1 MDYQERTE
9 KIILEMKDRFGD
21 RGAPSFFRAPGR
33 VDIMGSH
40 TDYNQGHILASTVNR
55 DIVVGARLRNNGVI
69 NLYSLNTELEV
80 RLNSERIRF
89 DPEHGWANY
98 VKGVIKEL
106 VEMGVEIPGLDM
118 VVHGNVPVGG
128 NLSSSAALEA
138 AVCEAVVTLTGR
150 ETPVWEKYVLCRR
163 AENVFMGMPCGIM
176 DQFTVCSGDKGSAL
190 MLDCRNLQYR
200 QVPFAMENLVLV
212 VIDSG
217 KGRELVAG
225 NYSRRVDECREAVA
239 VLSRANPR
247 IRTLRDASPEE
258 IEDKSTE
265 LGDVLTRRAR
275 HVVTEDLRVEKAARA
290 LEEKDA
296 AKLGEIM
303 DAGYQSSK
311 NDYENSIPELD
322 LLHDLTQKEEG
333 VLGVRICGA
342 GWGGCLL
349 ALVHKDKAKELGQV
363 LQKPYN
369 SKTGLDIQTWA
380 VGPSAGASPLNTS
393 Q

>member
-1 MDYQERTE
+1 MLKQRTE
-9 KIILEMKDRFGD
+9 NISREMTDRFGD
-21 RGAPSFFRAPGR
+21 HGGPAFFRAPGR

-55 DIVVGARLRNNGVI
+55 DIIAGARLRNNGVI
-69 NLYSLNTELEV
+69 NLYSLNTDLEV
-80 RLNSERIRF
+80 RLNTGRIRF

-98 VKGVIKEL
+98 AKGVIKEL
-106 VEMGVEIPGLDM
+106 MEMGVDVPGLDL

-138 AVCEAVVTLTGR
+138 VVCEAVVDLTEHGL
-150 ETPVWEKYVLCRR
+150 PVWEKSVLCRR

-176 DQFTVCSGDKGSAL
+176 DQFTVCTGDRESAL

-200 QVPFAMENLVLV
+200 QVSFAMEDLVLV
-212 VIDSG
+212 VMDSG

-225 NYSRRVDECREAVA
+225 NYSQRVKECREAVA
-239 VLSRANPR
+239 ILSCGNPEVK
-247 IRTLRDASPEE
+247 TLRDASLDL
-258 IEDKSTE
+258 IEKKSSE
-265 LGDVLTRRAR
+265 LGDVLARRAR
-275 HVVTEDLRVEKAARA
+275 HVVSEDSRVREAAQA

-296 AKLGEIM
+296 RKLGEIM
-303 DAGYQSSK
+303 EAGYQSSK

-322 LLHDLTQKEEG
+322 VLHDLTAGQDG

-349 ALVHKDKAKELGQV
+349 ALAEKEKAEQLGEA
-363 LQKPYN
+363 LSGPYN
-369 SKTGLDIQTWA
+369 TKTGLNLQTWIVEPSPGA
-380 VGPSAGASPLNTS
+380 GPLKAR
-393 Q
+393 